1 MKGFKTLWRYARIT
15 LRDSL
20 HNISIYIILGLIFLV
35 AQYYC
40 PEIGSY
46 LKENGDRL
54 NFWELYVWS
63 MSTRQAQFLYLAG
76 VVGVTSQIVKLS
88 GGTALYLARMNRRSW
103 VRAQMMSLFF
113 HIVGL
118 NLFLLVC
125 FAIASGGR
133 LTMAN
138 EWSRAAVMAAQ
149 FQNAGVIGLQ
159 GVLRVSYNLLAFSPY
174 LVGGLSFLLSIL
186 LGMVMGL
193 AMMVFALRQ
202 SVVFGGMVLFV
213 LWFMEVLVESVS
225 MFEILRYAL
234 PFSLA
239 RISYTSWNYG
249 TVTPEYCV
257 LFLVTLS
264 VFLMWFSDWICEWTD
279 FMKLG

>member
-1 MKGFKTLWRYARIT
+1 MKGFNTAWRYARIT

-20 HNISIYIILGLIFLV
+20 HNISIYIILGLVFLI

-54 NFWELYVWS
+54 NLWELYVWS
-63 MSTRQAQFLYLAG
+63 MSTRQAQLLYLAG
-76 VVGVTSQIVKLS
+76 VVGVTSQIVKLH

-103 VRAQMMSLFF
+103 VRAQMLSLFF

-125 FAIASGGR
+125 FVIAGKGQV
-133 LTMAN
+133 TMAD

-149 FQNAGVIGLQ
+149 FQNAGVIGLR
-159 GVLRVSYNLLAFSPY
+159 GVFRVSYSLLAFSPH
-174 LVGGLSFLLSIL
+174 LVGGLSFLLAVL

-202 SVVFGGMVLFV
+202 GAAFGGMVMFV
-213 LWFMEVLVESVS
+213 LWFMEVLADSVP
-225 MFEILRYAL
+225 MFAILQYAL
-234 PFSLA
+234 PFGLA

-249 TVTPEYCV
+249 AVTPEYCV
-257 LFLVTLS
+257 LFLVTLT
-264 VFLMWFSDWICEWTD
+264 VFLMWFSDWICERTD